1 MDPNHNVRTF
11 LHLLGWFSEAHILYP
26 KISNDKEVGCLLSD
40 SHKKQIIWNFYFK
53 LFEDEIHNMNKTCYS
68 DFHTYTEDKSVFIL
82 SEEIKYSKTNKSSET
97 KNSKYN
103 SYGAANAGNN

>member
-1 MDPNHNVRTF
+1 MD
-11 LHLLGWFSEAHILYP
+11 
-26 KISNDKEVGCLLSD
+26 
-40 SHKKQIIWNFYFK
+40 
-53 LFEDEIHNMNKTCYS
+53 KTCYS

-103 SYGAANAGNN
+103 SYVAANAGNN